1 MRSAYS
7 AITAL
12 VLCVA
17 VQGAQLAA
25 PFSDE
30 SAPIKALATDIPVT
44 GLWVDGLAARDLFNI
59 SDSQFLFVDVSQPGL
74 GWARTLAVE
83 MSPVKQAPE
92 SRDIVN
98 QAAQSDL
105 RAPDPSIQALLFLG
119 LAGLGVRFQYMR
131 SRKKRLSL
139 RRKTKRLERKLAFLN

>member
-1 MRSAYS
+1 MRSAYP
-7 AITAL
+7 AIAAL

-25 PFSDE
+25 PLSDE
-30 SAPIKALATDIPVT
+30 SAPVTALATDIPVT
-44 GLWVDGLAARDLFNI
+44 GLWVDDLAARDLFSI

-74 GWARTLAVE
+74 GWAGALAVE

-92 SRDIVN
+92 SKDIVD
-98 QAAQSDL
+98 QAAQSDW
-105 RAPDPSIQALLFLG
+105 RPPNAPTQALLFLG
-119 LAGLGVRFQYMR
+119 LAGLWVRFQYVQ

-139 RRKTKRLERKLAFLN
+139 RRRAKRVERKLAFLS